1 MDQTNYQIIQ
11 HDEFSIYTTKEE
23 IINFVDTLLENG
35 LTNEI
40 EIYERCIEKFGIYFS
55 ENLNLFF
62 S

>member
-1 MDQTNYQIIQ
+1 MDQTHYQIIQ
-11 HDEFSIYTTKEE
+11 YDEFSIYTTTEE

>member
-11 HDEFSIYTTKEE
+11 HDEFSIYTTHEE

-40 EIYERCIEKFGIYFS
+40 EIYERCIEKFGNYFY
-55 ENLNLFF
+55 ENFNTFY